1 LSRLDDIVD
10 MLLSFNGISRKFVLP
25 SIISRLRK
33 SSYNGDF
40 PHTLGEDSAAIET
53 SCDEYVLLTI
63 DSIVEELCLYHPRAA
78 GFNAILANIMD
89 IYAAG
94 GKPTSLAVALS
105 YSDEE
110 VGEQLLEGLI
120 DGSHKF
126 RIPLVRGHT
135 NSQSQSTYVV
145 GSATGTVEKS
155 NLLTAGGAE
164 SGDYLFLLF
173 DKNGKV
179 GEHYKLGWDSVTEQ
193 DSDAV
198 LQRLSTMNELAE
210 LHLVHASKDVS
221 TAGIVGTAGMLLEYS
236 GKGGYIDL
244 DAVESGIPSM
254 VSLEDWLRMYIS
266 LGFLIAVSP
275 ENHSRVSEICT
286 KHGMEQA
293 IVGQVDDTETLTL
306 RLANCE
312 KAIFDF
318 SEGPVLT
325 PENRLQNNRFSEI
338 E

>member
-1 LSRLDDIVD
+1 MSRLDDIVD
-10 MLLSFNGISRKFVLP
+10 TLLSFDGISRKFVLP

-40 PHTLGEDSAAIET
+40 PHALGEDSAAIET
-53 SCDEYVLLTI
+53 SCDEYILLTT
-63 DSIVEELCLYHPRAA
+63 DAIVEKMCLHHPRAA
-78 GFNAILANIMD
+78 GFNAILANVMD

-94 GKPTSLAVALS
+94 GIPTSLAVALS

-110 VGEQLLEGLI
+110 VGEELLEGLI

-155 NLLTAGGAE
+155 NLLTAGGAS
-164 SGDYLFLLF
+164 SGDYLVLLF
-173 DKNGKV
+173 DRNGKI

-193 DSDAV
+193 DSEAV
-198 LQRLSTMNELAE
+198 IQRLSTMNELAE
-210 LHLVHASKDVS
+210 LRLVHASKDVS
-221 TAGIVGTAGMLLEYS
+221 TAGLIGTAGMLLEYS

-244 DAVESGIPSM
+244 DAIEAEIPNT

-266 LGFLIAVSP
+266 LGFLVAVPP
-275 ENHSRVSEICT
+275 EKHSQLSSIGTR
-286 KHGMEQA
+286 HGMAQ
-293 IVGQVDDTETLTL
+293 IVVGRVDDSESL
-306 RLANCE
+306 RLQLGEAE
-312 KAIFDF
+312 KPIFDF
-318 SEGPVLT
+318 SHGPVLT
-325 PENRLQNNRFSEI
+325 PK
-338 E
+338 